1 MTAIRDV
8 DLSQPLPRLDDLG
21 DADACMVI
29 LRWRRRVVGRFT
41 VPVRLGAIEQDR
53 LASLVRARV
62 PREALDCWLDEFVG
76 FDDRH
81 GVAPEPLTAAVAIC
95 TRERP
100 ADVASALGAI
110 AELRPRPSAVVVVDN
125 APATSRTREVVAR
138 YPGVRYVLEPRRGL
152 DAARNAALR
161 SVQTDVVAFTDDDAL
176 PEPEWLQALL
186 ANFQDPRVICAT
198 GLTLPLEL
206 QTEAQEQFEQHCSFV
221 RGFRRRV
228 FDGQHANPLHVGPV
242 GAGAN
247 MAVRRDAALRLG
259 GFDERLDGGM
269 PTRAGGDHDFFSR
282 GLAAG
287 HRIVYDP
294 AAVSRHRHRRTMSE
308 LVDTVHGYGVGVY
321 AMWTGL
327 LIERRE
333 IGVLRVA
340 WEWLRSSQLPA
351 MFGRGAPAAVSLTR
365 NEIRGCI
372 RGPRMWFAA
381 RRLRR
386 REAEG

>member
-1 MTAIRDV
+1 VTAIRNV

-21 DADACMVI
+21 DAAACMVV

-41 VPVRLGAIEQDR
+41 TPVRRGAIEPDR
-53 LASLVRARV
+53 LASLVAAQV
-62 PREALDCWLDEFVG
+62 PREALDRWLDEVTG
-76 FDDRH
+76 FDDRQPA
-81 GVAPEPLTAAVAIC
+81 APQPVTAAVAIC

-100 ADVASALGAI
+100 ADLAAALGAV
-110 AELRPRPSAVVVVDN
+110 AGLRPLPPEIVVVDN

-138 YPGVRYVLEPRRGL
+138 HPGVRYVLEPRRGL

-161 SVQTDVVAFTDDDAL
+161 SVHADVVAFTDDDAL

-206 QTEAQEQFEQHCSFV
+206 ETEAQELFERHCSFV
-221 RGFRRRV
+221 RGFRRHV
-228 FDGQHANPLHVGPV
+228 FDGQHVNPLHVGPV

-247 MAVRRDAALRLG
+247 MAVRRDTALRLG

-269 PTRAGGDHDFFSR
+269 PTCSGGDHDFFSR
-282 GLAAG
+282 VLAAG
-287 HRIVYDP
+287 HRIIYDP
-294 AAVSRHRHRRTMSE
+294 AAVSRHRHRRTMPE
-308 LVDTVHGYGVGVY
+308 LADTVHGYGVGVY

-327 LIERRE
+327 LLERRE

-340 WEWLRSSQLPA
+340 WAWLRTSQLSA
-351 MFGRGAPAAVSLTR
+351 LVGRGTPEAVSLTR
-365 NEIRGCI
+365 REMRGCV
-372 RGPRMWFAA
+372 RGPRMWVAA

-386 REAEG
+386 GEADA

>member
-21 DADACMVI
+21 DAAACMIV
-29 LRWRRRVVGRFT
+29 LRWHRRVVGRFT
-41 VPVRLGAIEQDR
+41 APVRRGAIEPDR
-53 LASLVRARV
+53 LSSLVAAHV
-62 PREALDCWLDEFVG
+62 PREALECWLDEVAG
-76 FDDRH
+76 FDDREL
-81 GVAPEPLTAAVAIC
+81 ATPERVTAAVAIC

-100 ADVASALGAI
+100 VDLAAALEAI
-110 AELRPRPSAVVVVDN
+110 AELRQLPSEIVVVDN

-138 YPGVRYVLEPRRGL
+138 HPGVRYVLEPRRGL
-152 DAARNAALR
+152 DAARNTALR
-161 SVQTDVVAFTDDDAL
+161 SVQADVVAFTDDDAL

-186 ANFQDPRVICAT
+186 ANFQDPRVICTT

-206 QTEAQEQFEQHCSFV
+206 ETEAQEVFERHCSFV
-221 RGFRRRV
+221 RGFRRHV
-228 FDGQHANPLHVGPV
+228 FDGQHVNPLHVGPV

-269 PTRAGGDHDFFSR
+269 PTCSGGDHDFFSR
-282 GLAAG
+282 ALAAG
-287 HRIVYDP
+287 HRIIYDP
-294 AAVSRHRHRRTMSE
+294 AAVSRHRHRRTMPE
-308 LVDTVHGYGVGVY
+308 LADTVQGYGVGVY

-327 LIERRE
+327 LLERRE

-340 WEWLRSSQLPA
+340 WEWLRASQLPA
-351 MFGRGAPAAVSLTR
+351 IFGRGTPEALALTR
-365 NEIRGCI
+365 REMRGCL
-372 RGPRMWFAA
+372 RGPWMWLAA